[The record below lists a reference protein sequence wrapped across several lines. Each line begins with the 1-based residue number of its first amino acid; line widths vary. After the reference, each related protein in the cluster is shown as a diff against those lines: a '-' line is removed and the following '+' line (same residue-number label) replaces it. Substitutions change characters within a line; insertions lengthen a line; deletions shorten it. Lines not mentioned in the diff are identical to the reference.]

1 MDIKEI
7 QAAVKELRR
16 ISYLDPSEIDIADA
30 AEQFRRIEKAG
41 FPMTRNPERRAM
53 RERAFNRIERLK
65 RWPMSDS
72 DERAKYLQDS
82 GPFFQIIAIDARLA
96 EEEQT

>member
-16 ISYLDPSEIDIADA
+16 ISYLDPSEIDMADVA
-30 AEQFRRIEKAG
+30 GQFRRIEKAG
-41 FPMTRNPERRAM
+41 FPMTKNPDRRAI
-53 RERAFNRIERLK
+53 RERAFGRLERLK
-65 RWPMSDS
+65 GWPMSES
-72 DERAKYLQDS
+72 EERAKYLQDS